1 MQASQTYPS
10 HDSEHIPYH
19 VAIIMDGNGRWAN
32 SRSLNRTEGHQEGAK
47 VIPSIVKAFGE
58 HGVKMLTLFGFST
71 ENWGRPKS
79 EVEAILSLA
88 KDFID
93 EHLEELHKA
102 NVKLKHL
109 GSLEQLPYWLKNRVQ
124 HAVQKTSNNSAMTL
138 NLAFNYGGRAD
149 IISAVK
155 QLIDEGFTTNEIT
168 EHSIS
173 NRLATAG
180 LPDPDLLIRTGGEN
194 RLSNFLVWEA
204 TYTEYYFTETLW
216 PDFGPLD
223 IEKAIKE
230 YGRRQRRFGL
240 ITD

>member
-1 MQASQTYPS
+1 MQASQTYPQ
-10 HDSEHIPYH
+10 HDIKQIPYH
-19 VAIIMDGNGRWAN
+19 VAIIMDGNGRWASN
-32 SRSLNRTEGHQEGAK
+32 RSLNRTEGHQEGAK
-47 VIPSIVKAFGE
+47 VIPSIVKSFGQ
-58 HGVKMLTLFGFST
+58 HDVKMLTLFGFST

-93 EHLEELHKA
+93 EHLEELHQA

-109 GSLEQLPYWLKNRVQ
+109 GSLEQLPYWLKNR
-124 HAVQKTSNNSAMTL
+124 
-138 NLAFNYGGRAD
+138 
-149 IISAVK
+149 
-155 QLIDEGFTTNEIT
+155 GFATNEIT

>member
-1 MQASQTYPS
+1 MQVSQTYPS
-10 HDSEHIPYH
+10 HDTEHIPYH

-32 SRSLNRTEGHQEGAK
+32 SRSLKRTEGHQEGAK
-47 VIPSIVKAFGE
+47 VIPNIVKTFGQN
-58 HGVKMLTLFGFST
+58 GVKMLTLFGFST
-71 ENWGRPKS
+71 ENWGRPRS

-93 EHLEELHKA
+93 EHLEELHEE

-109 GSLEQLPYWLKNRVQ
+109 GSLEKLPYWLKNRIQ
-124 HAVQKTSNNSAMTL
+124 YAVKKTRNNTSMTL
-138 NLAFNYGGRAD
+138 NIAFNYGGRAD

-155 QLIDEGFTTNEIT
+155 QLITEGIETNEIT
-168 EHSIS
+168 EFSIS

-216 PDFGPLD
+216 PDFGPSD
-223 IEKAIKE
+223 IEKAILE
-230 YGRRQRRFGL
+230 YGKRQRRFGL
-240 ITD
+240 TTD